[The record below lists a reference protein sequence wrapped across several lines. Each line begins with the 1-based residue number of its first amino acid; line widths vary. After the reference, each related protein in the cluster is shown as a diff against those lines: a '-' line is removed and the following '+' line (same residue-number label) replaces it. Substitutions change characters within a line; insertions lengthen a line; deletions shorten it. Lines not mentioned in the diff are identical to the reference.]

1 MLKSFPS
8 NMDLWGGPQ
17 PDTTNNGLVNHMELS
32 LVFIVPTYRVM
43 AGLSEPGWLVTYQ
56 DGLPLFLP
64 KVPSQY

>member
-43 AGLSEPGWLVTYQ
+43 AGLSEPGWLVTY
-56 DGLPLFLP
+56 
-64 KVPSQY
+64 